1 MSFESKIPT
10 EIEIKTE
17 DPIKKKNMKIYY
29 NDVIRN
35 FNITNDKDTP
45 FSDLPYND
53 QEYIRRFCKKQ
64 FEKEPSFSFFAFCV
78 RFKNDCI
85 VHKNINPMI
94 FDILDTIESKILNF
108 VHTNTNT
115 DELKYLFRVDDKGM
129 EFGDPDLKTFKLS
142 KLCTFVKQYILVC
155 LDGLFSNLVSMKL
168 INSYT
173 KNKLNYQVLLSYI
186 PFILSK
192 DELKLLTRLLKI
204 FRLIDYH
211 KDLTHMSMTGLL
223 KLFSLV
229 LFDSKCFTTLDM
241 LLTVENILVDISKL
255 NFQKIPRTVIK
266 KILKCV

>member
-10 EIEIKTE
+10 EIEIKTD

-45 FSDLPYND
+45 FKDLPSTD
-53 QEYIRRFCKKQ
+53 QDYIRMFCKKQ
-64 FEKEPSFSFFAFCV
+64 FEKEPPFSFFAFCIKL
-78 RFKNDCI
+78 KNERI

-94 FDILDTIESKILNF
+94 FRLLDTIEEKILRI
-108 VHTNTNT
+108 VHTNENT

-129 EFGDPDLKTFKLS
+129 EFTEPSYNNFKLS
-142 KLCTFVKQYILVC
+142 KLCTFAKSYILVC

-168 INSYT
+168 IDAYT
-173 KNKLNYQVLLSYI
+173 KNKLNYQVLLSYV
-186 PFILSK
+186 PFILSR
-192 DELKLLTRLLKI
+192 DELMLLTRLFKL
-204 FRLIDYH
+204 FRLIDFH

-241 LLTVENILVDISKL
+241 LLTVEHILVDISKL
-255 NFQKIPRTVIK
+255 NFQKIPKTVIK